1 MGRRVLAL
9 DVGNSRI
16 KWGLS
21 NAQTWIEGGVIE
33 GHLTDRLPLEWDR
46 LPVPD
51 IVIGCNVAGES
62 RIVSLSRYWHDRGL
76 KITWIKSSAMSCGV
90 VNKYEQPEQLGADRW
105 AALISA
111 WHKVQGPCL
120 VVSAGTAMTIDMLDA
135 QGQFIGGQILPGRR
149 LMQASLAAGTHALTA
164 VPAGQVTAC
173 PLNTA
178 DAVTSGI
185 AGALVSSI
193 ESAFHRLESR
203 TGSEPVCLLTGGD
216 AGWLARQMKI
226 AFRIEEKL
234 ILDGLLKLAEE
245 DIEP

>member
-1 MGRRVLAL
+1 MVRQVLAL

-21 NAQTWIEGGVIE
+21 NAQTWIENGVID
-33 GHLTDRLPLEWDR
+33 GHLTDRFPQEWDR
-46 LPVPD
+46 MPMPD

-62 RIVSLSRYWHDRGL
+62 RIAGLSKYWHDRGL
-76 KITWIKSSAMSCGV
+76 KVTWIKSGAGSCGV
-90 VNKYEQPEQLGADRW
+90 INRYEQPEQLGADRW
-105 AALISA
+105 AALIGA
-111 WHKVQGPCL
+111 WHKVQGPSL

-149 LMQASLAAGTHALTA
+149 LMQESLAAGTHALTA
-164 VPAGQVTAC
+164 VPAGRVTTY

-185 AGALVSSI
+185 ASALASSV

-216 AGWLARQMKI
+216 ADWLARQMKV
-226 AFRIEEKL
+226 AFCIEETL
-234 ILDGLLKLAEE
+234 ILDGLLKLAEK